1 MERRNTKVEILFLI
15 LAIIFIIAAI
25 VAMAIKPAE
34 QTA

>member
-1 MERRNTKVEILFLI
+1 MEILFLI

-34 QTA
+34 QSNA